1 MKEPVF
7 NIEQRV
13 MTLNWLSNSASNKF
27 GTASQLQEEMQRDL
41 EKLLTNASMQSK
53 IGKWELE
60 WGPVVIQ
67 EGKDLNTK
75 VATNAMF
82 VAKQTA
88 YNGHDDHYVIAV
100 AGTNAI
106 SMYGWFVEDF
116 KTEELVLW
124 SQAANEDKT
133 CKPTLLEPSAPRVSQ
148 GTCIGLT
155 LLLNMAWQAPKPVGK
170 NKPIPVSQTLVQF
183 LDERFGEN
191 PIQHDLVSVTGHSL
205 GGALSS
211 ALALRLAEAQL
222 RPSGSIKKAWNPL
235 NTVTLTAMPT
245 AGPTP
250 GNKAFSDYYNNTI
263 GFKTTRV
270 WNKMDP
276 VPYGHQPD
284 MIRAIPSM
292 YYPYIVPDAGLYA
305 VVGILLTKSIYGT
318 SKYPE
323 GGEYTQLMAQTAPLP
338 GQFNSVF
345 AAVPPGV
352 IIRFSADFLLK
363 KLLPMMGIKDEK
375 RINQIIIIVNDTI
388 KIMGWLTK
396 TRHEVLEAI
405 NKALSSIPGVELVMK
420 TLAWL
425 IDHLKGVFAFLQ
437 QLGYQHVWAY
447 ADLLGL
453 TGVQQLV
460 QEVTKT
466 KDPHTDFE
474 RMLKAV
480 DEWLAN
486 ILHQTF
492 TNDYLKQNGLST
504 ISEK

>member
-1 MKEPVF
+1 MKEPLF

-27 GTASQLQEEMQRDL
+27 GTANQLQEEMQKDL
-41 EKLLTNASMQSK
+41 EKLFSNSAMQSK
-53 IGKWELE
+53 IGLWELE

-67 EGKDLNTK
+67 EGKDVKTK

-88 YNGHDDHYVIAV
+88 YNGHDDHYVIAI
-100 AGTNAI
+100 AGTNAV

-116 KTEELVLW
+116 KTNELVLW
-124 SQAANEDKT
+124 SQAANEEKN
-133 CKPTLLEPSAPRVSQ
+133 CKPTSSDPAEPHVSQ

-155 LLLNMAWQAPKPVGK
+155 HLLNMSWQPPKPQGK
-170 NKPIPVSQTLVQF
+170 NKTAPAAQTLLQF
-183 LDERFGEN
+183 LEERFGEL
-191 PIQHDLVSVTGHSL
+191 PLQRDLLSVTGHSL
-205 GGALSS
+205 GGALSA
-211 ALALRLAEAQL
+211 ALALRLSESQL
-222 RPSGSIKKAWNPL
+222 KPYGAIKKAWNPS
-235 NTVTLTAMPT
+235 NSVTLTAMPT

-250 GNKAFSDYYNNTI
+250 GNKAFANYYNNTI

-305 VVGILLTKSIYGT
+305 VVGILLGNSVFGT

-338 GQFNSVF
+338 GQFNAVF

-363 KLLPMMGIKDEK
+363 KLLPILGIKDEK
-375 RINQIIIIVNDTI
+375 RINQIILIVNDTL
-388 KIMGWLTK
+388 KVMGWLSQ
-396 TRHEVLEAI
+396 TRHEILEAI
-405 NKALSSIPGVELVMK
+405 SKALSHIPGVELVMK

-425 IDHLKGVFAFLQ
+425 VDHLKGIFAFLQ

-447 ADLLGL
+447 ADLMGL
-453 TGVQQLV
+453 TGIQQLV
-460 QEVTKT
+460 QEITKNT
-466 KDPHTDFE
+466 EPHTDFE

-480 DEWLAN
+480 DTWLAE
-486 ILHQTF
+486 ILHQVF
-492 TNDYLKQNGLST
+492 TDSYLKSNGLNVLA
-504 ISEK
+504 